1 MEKSESRILKEREET
16 KYEVEDSQEI
26 KKKKSKNIKIY
37 PIYRMLSWDL
47 LFYYAIIYLF
57 FTIEKKIS
65 VSEVLQLEAYY
76 ILFKFITQIPCT
88 ILIEKIGKRKS
99 LIIANFVLAIHMLLI
114 IFSLNFTWLLISQ
127 ILCAFSFIIKST
139 CESDMLYDSIERG
152 EKRGVK
158 FSKIEGKSTAKYYY
172 IDAISAII
180 SSFLFVVNPYL
191 PLIICF
197 LLLLASTFVSMKFEE
212 IQQKYKKV
220 RIKDELKDVV
230 KSFKHICKSKRIISL
245 LIFNAVFV
253 TILKALQT
261 LRNTALKEI
270 GMPDQYFGII
280 FAILGVISGIAARN
294 QGRIHKKYRNRTLSF
309 MAIPLATS
317 CLLMGLV
324 LLSGFGNQINT
335 PLILGLFVIQYIMKG
350 PYYILIKQYLNNFT
364 DSKTRVRISTVNNL
378 FENIFVSIVLFV
390 VSCIVEILPISK
402 SLLIIGTISL
412 ICVVI
417 LLEYMK
423 TTVGK
428 KPEEYGKKDF
438 IKEI

>member
-1 MEKSESRILKEREET
+1 MEKSENVILKEREET
-16 KYEVEDSQEI
+16 NYRLEESPEI

-65 VSEVLQLEAYY
+65 VAEVLQLEAYY

-114 IFSLNFTWLLISQ
+114 IFSLNFSWLLVSQ
-127 ILCAFSFIIKST
+127 ILCAFSYIIKST

-152 EKRGVK
+152 EKRGIK

-180 SSFLFVVNPYL
+180 SSFLFVLNPYL

-197 LLLLASTFVSMKFEE
+197 LLLLASTFISMKFEE
-212 IQQKYKKV
+212 IQERFKKI
-220 RIKDELKDVV
+220 RIRDELKDVA
-230 KSFKHICKSKRIISL
+230 KSFKHMCKSKRLISL

-253 TILKALQT
+253 TMLKALQT

-270 GMPDQYFGII
+270 GMPDQYFGLI
-280 FAILGVISGIAARN
+280 FAVLGVISGIAARN

-309 MAIPLATS
+309 MAVPLATS

-324 LLSGFGNQINT
+324 LLSGFENNVTIPLT
-335 PLILGLFVIQYIMKG
+335 LILFVVQYIMKG

-364 DSKTRVRISTVNNL
+364 DSKTRVRISTINNL
-378 FENIFVSIVLFV
+378 FENIFVSIVLFA
-390 VSCIVEILPISK
+390 VSSIVEILPVSQA
-402 SLLIIGTISL
+402 LLIIGIISL
-412 ICVVI
+412 IGIII

-428 KPEEYGKKDF
+428 KPEEYGKKDL

>member
-324 LLSGFGNQINT
+324 LLSGLGNQINT
-335 PLILGLFVIQYIMKG
+335 PLILGLFVTQYIMKG

-428 KPEEYGKKDF
+428 KPEEYGKKDL

>member
-324 LLSGFGNQINT
+324 LLSGLGNQINT

-428 KPEEYGKKDF
+428 KPEEYGKKDL